1 MAQSFTNPTP
11 GDVRTCNKWSCLHR
25 VPAAGPDPSVV
36 LQLVDRVVHDVAA
49 RIVMDAEV
57 HNAPQSWDTYE
68 DLYLEQFWA
77 GLALADPGYSRSFL
91 QESEFRG
98 LLALEQLSTNLLPR
112 LREQEQLLICNR
124 PFAWRV
130 PAGRGA
136 TVGFKGRIARVARD
150 TANGTIRL
158 YEWRTGDYD
167 AVDWLAYTRHL
178 QTGLAMRW
186 LQARYP
192 AHRLACVQA
201 YLVADVTQERE
212 WRPED
217 LRGAEFVARAQAMAI
232 ADWDR
237 APLGR
242 PPVSP
247 GRN

>member
-1 MAQSFTNPTP
+1 
-11 GDVRTCNKWSCLHR
+11 
-25 VPAAGPDPSVV
+25 
-36 LQLVDRVVHDVAA
+36 
-49 RIVMDAEV
+49 
-57 HNAPQSWDTYE
+57 
-68 DLYLEQFWA
+68 
-77 GLALADPGYSRSFL
+77 
-91 QESEFRG
+91 
-98 LLALEQLSTNLLPR
+98 
-112 LREQEQLLICNR
+112 
-124 PFAWRV
+124 
-130 PAGRGA
+130 
-136 TVGFKGRIARVARD
+136 VGFKGRIARVARD
-150 TANGTIRL
+150 TASGTIRL

-201 YLVADVTQERE
+201 YLVGGRDAGTGVAPGGSAGR
-212 WRPED
+212 
-217 LRGAEFVARAQAMAI
+217 EFVARAQAMAI